1 MAELME
7 VYRQSLLG
15 LQKRHEELTN
25 QRHFFDK
32 RVALLEEEMDEIWE
46 AMHMMEPYLHST

>member
-7 VYRQSLLG
+7 IYRQSLLG
-15 LQKRHEELTN
+15 LQKRHEELAN

-46 AMHMMEPYLHST
+46 AMHMMEPYLHNT